1 MNKPRPGLVC
11 YLYLKASRV
20 QKKRAV
26 LTVASIAWGSLSL
39 LLLLAFGEGLNISIA
54 RAMNGMGSNL
64 AVLWPGTTSLVWQ
77 GLPAGRPVRPTID
90 DVALLRER
98 VPNLEEV
105 SGEIHRW
112 DVPVI
117 YGKTATNAHLKG
129 VTYGFGEMRNHIPE
143 PGSRF
148 LDAMDE
154 KHRRRVAFIGND
166 IAEKI
171 FGEEDPVGKE
181 FFLDKV
187 PYTVVGVMMPK
198 VTMGNYNGMDKDQI
212 SIPITTFKTQ
222 FGIDKVQVLVVKPDS
237 PDRMDFVLDELH
249 KVLGAKYGFDP
260 KDKRVFGI
268 WDTVESGRM
277 TRNILLGI
285 QIFLGIIGSLTLLI
299 GGVGVAN
306 IMYAVV
312 KERTKE
318 IGLKMALGA
327 RRRWVT
333 GPIVLEG
340 MTYTL
345 LGGALGLIMATC
357 VIILLDQI
365 PTGGNEALAL
375 LGKPT
380 LSIPIGMVS
389 AAILG
394 VIGLA
399 AGYFPARRAASIN
412 PAETLRYE

>member
-1 MNKPRPGLVC
+1 MHKPRPGLIC
-11 YLYLKASRV
+11 HLFLKASRV

-26 LTVASIAWGSLSL
+26 LTIASIAWGSLSL

-54 RAMNGMGSNL
+54 RAMNGMGSHL
-64 AVLWPGTTSLVWQ
+64 AVLWPGTTSLTWQ
-77 GLPAGRPVRPTID
+77 GLPAGRPIRLTTD
-90 DVALLRER
+90 DVTLLRER
-98 VPNLEEV
+98 IPNLEEV

-112 DVPVI
+112 GVPVI
-117 YGKTATNAHLKG
+117 YGTAATNAHVKG
-129 VTYGFGEMRNHIPE
+129 VTHGFGDMRNHIPE
-143 PGSRF
+143 PGGRF
-148 LDAMDE
+148 LNALDE
-154 KHRRRVAFIGND
+154 EKRRRIAFIGND

-171 FGEEDPVGKE
+171 FGKEDPVGKE

-222 FGIDKVQVLVVKPDS
+222 FGVDNVQLLVVKPDS

-249 KVLGAKYGFDP
+249 KILGAKYGFDP
-260 KDKRVFGI
+260 EDERVFGI
-268 WDTVESGRM
+268 WNTVETGQT
-277 TRNILLGI
+277 TRKILLGI
-285 QIFLGIIGSLTLLI
+285 QIFLGIIGALTLLI

-318 IGLKMALGA
+318 IGVKMALGA

-345 LGGALGLIMATC
+345 LGGALGLIMAMG

-394 VIGLA
+394 IIGLV